1 MPSLNTELAQLFN
14 ADTKRP
20 VSTAAAAAGDVEMRD
35 EERGE
40 VVANVFVE
48 SRIDSDDSF
57 AVMARRN
64 LDFFR
69 AKFDKL
75 LQ

>member
-1 MPSLNTELAQLFN
+1 MQEEGEGESA
-14 ADTKRP
+14 
-20 VSTAAAAAGDVEMRD
+20 TAAAGSYDAS
-35 EERGE
+35 
-40 VVANVFVE
+40 VFVD
-48 SRIDSDDSF
+48 SRIDADDSF

-75 LQ
+75 LQQK

>member
-1 MPSLNTELAQLFN
+1 MQVDEVQVSLDSCFI
-14 ADTKRP
+14 
-20 VSTAAAAAGDVEMRD
+20 
-35 EERGE
+35 
-40 VVANVFVE
+40 E
-48 SRIDSDDSF
+48 SRIDVDDSF

-64 LDFFR
+64 LEFFR

>member
-1 MPSLNTELAQLFN
+1 MQ
-14 ADTKRP
+14 
-20 VSTAAAAAGDVEMRD
+20 DVEN
-35 EERGE
+35 GE
-40 VVANVFVE
+40 SAESVFVE
-48 SRIDSDDSF
+48 SRIDADDSF

>member
-1 MPSLNTELAQLFN
+1 MQVDEAQDASVLNQCFI
-14 ADTKRP
+14 
-20 VSTAAAAAGDVEMRD
+20 
-35 EERGE
+35 
-40 VVANVFVE
+40 E

-75 LQ
+75 LQQK

>member
-1 MPSLNTELAQLFN
+1 MEV
-14 ADTKRP
+14 DTG
-20 VSTAAAAAGDVEMRD
+20 SSS
-35 EERGE
+35 
-40 VVANVFVE
+40 FFIE
-48 SRIDSDDSF
+48 SRIDVDDSF

-75 LQ
+75 L